1 MLQNNKYQKLDNYKD
16 KIEMLSLLLKLI
28 NLELIWYVILLGRFM
43 INNKIRGKR
52 KRNGNG
58 KVLLGILL
66 MDWIIAQVV
75 VIIIIIIIIMMIL
88 L

>member
-16 KIEMLSLLLKLI
+16 KIEMLNLLLKLI
-28 NLELIWYVILLGRFM
+28 NLEIIWYVILLGRFM
-43 INNKIRGKR
+43 INKKRKR

-75 VIIIIIIIIMMIL
+75 IILIIIIIMMIL

>member
-1 MLQNNKYQKLDNYKD
+1 MLQNNKYQKQDNYKD
-16 KIEMLSLLLKLI
+16 KIEMLNLLLKLI
-28 NLELIWYVILLGRFM
+28 NLEIIWYVILLGRFM
-43 INNKIRGKR
+43 INKKRKR

-75 VIIIIIIIIMMIL
+75 IILIIIIIMMIL